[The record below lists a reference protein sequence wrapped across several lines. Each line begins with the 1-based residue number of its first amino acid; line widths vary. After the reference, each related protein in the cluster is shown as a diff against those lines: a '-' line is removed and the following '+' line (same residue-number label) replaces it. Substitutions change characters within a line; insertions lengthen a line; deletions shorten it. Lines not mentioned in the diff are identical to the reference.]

1 MATKTKTVRG
11 AARRDMARD
20 ISKMD
25 EGQAEAFMAE
35 LRFGDPDRQV
45 CPRCGLIDHH
55 YRVPKRRQWRCRNAG
70 CAHTFSVT
78 SGTRLDSCKL
88 SYLQVLRLL
97 AHYESAPKGA
107 TLVGTSNAVC
117 MTEKCSQQNVMKI
130 REAIMEHEDRSMLS
144 GVVHIDGA
152 HVCGKLRRSNRRV
165 KKTAD
170 SALAVHGTVEVK
182 RRLRAINPMSK
193 ANQRRAQNKRVLIS
207 MVEIDPEIGGAKRV
221 IVAMCRSENAEDVMV
236 LAKRYIAPG
245 TTIFTDE
252 NPAYN
257 QLDTC
262 FQHFVV
268 NHSEEYSTPDGVSD
282 NMAESF
288 FSRMRRGQYGV
299 HHGFRPQNMELYGW
313 EFAWRETHR
322 RRTQRSKV
330 EQLGRWLLLPGY
342 SRRWRGY
349 HGGHRRRHRRNP
361 RPEIVMGSVTAPSR
375 DARSMARKGSAEES

>member
-1 MATKTKTVRG
+1 MRHLRCFVAVAEELHVARAAERLHIEQSLLSRAIKGLEYDLDVQLFERTTRSTRSTWAGQVFLDEAHRVLTTLEQAMASTK
-11 AARRDMARD
+11 AA
-20 ISKMD
+20 
-25 EGQAEAFMAE
+25 
-35 LRFGDPDRQV
+35 
-45 CPRCGLIDHH
+45 
-55 YRVPKRRQWRCRNAG
+55 
-70 CAHTFSVT
+70 
-78 SGTRLDSCKL
+78 
-88 SYLQVLRLL
+88 
-97 AHYESAPKGA
+97 
-107 TLVGTSNAVC
+107 
-117 MTEKCSQQNVMKI
+117 
-130 REAIMEHEDRSMLS
+130 
-144 GVVHIDGA
+144 
-152 HVCGKLRRSNRRV
+152 
-165 KKTAD
+165 
-170 SALAVHGTVEVK
+170 VEVK
-182 RRLRAINPMSK
+182 RRQRAINPMSK

-207 MVEIDPEIGGAKRV
+207 MVEIDPEMGGAKRV

-245 TTIFTDE
+245 TTIFSDE

-299 HHGFRPQNMELYGW
+299 HHGSRPQNMELYGW

-361 RPEIVMGSVTAPSR
+361 RPEIVMGLVMAPSR